1 MKLKYVYYAACLV
14 GAMAFASCNEDEVD
28 RSVSVIIDSD
38 HVEND
43 FDRWL
48 YHELVLPYNIEVKYR
63 YEDIE
68 SDMDYQLV
76 PADYQKSVQLTH
88 LVKFLCLEAYD
99 EITGSKDF
107 MRSYFPK
114 MIVMTGSAAFQNNN
128 SKVLGQAEGG
138 RKITLFEVNEM
149 DPDNIALLTKNY
161 FHTIHHEFAHILHQT
176 IPYDPSFD
184 QISGSMYRGDDC
196 FDYYQYSDALAQQD
210 GFITAYA
217 ATEGAEDFVEII
229 SNYVTKT
236 ADDWNG
242 ILANAGDGAD
252 IIEQKFNIVY
262 NYMNDTW
269 HINLNTLRDIVLRRS
284 VEAED
289 LDVDDLTIPSDEK
302 PVEIPLSNK

>member
-1 MKLKYVYYAACLV
+1 MKLKHIYYAACLA
-14 GAMAFASCNEDEVD
+14 GAMVFTACGEDKID
-28 RSVSVIIDSD
+28 YSTSVIIDSD
-38 HVEND
+38 RVEND

-68 SDMDYQLV
+68 SDMNYQLV
-76 PADYQKSVQLTH
+76 PADYQKSIQLTH
-88 LVKFLCLEAYD
+88 LMKYLCLEAYD
-99 EITGSKDF
+99 EITGSRDF

-114 MIVMTGSAAFQNNN
+114 MIVMTGSAAWQNNG
-128 SKVLGQAEGG
+128 SRVLGQAEGG

-149 DPDNIALLTKNY
+149 DPTNIALLTEQY

-184 QISGSMYRGDDC
+184 QISGSMYRGDNC
-196 FDYYQYSDALAQQD
+196 FDYYSNSDALAQQD

-229 SNYVTKT
+229 SMYVTNT
-236 ADDWNG
+236 PEYWENVMAT
-242 ILANAGDGAD
+242 AGDGAK
-252 IIEQKFNIVY
+252 IIEQKFTIVY
-262 NYMNDTW
+262 NYMKDTW
-269 HINLNTLRDIVLRRS
+269 NIDLNTLRNIVQRRS

-289 LDVDDLTIPSDEK
+289 LDVDDLTVPSDEK
-302 PVEIPLSNK
+302 PEEIPLS

>member
-1 MKLKYVYYAACLV
+1 MRLKYIYYAACLA
-14 GAMAFASCNEDEVD
+14 GMMAFTSCGEDEID
-28 RSVSVIIDSD
+28 RSISVIVDSD

-48 YHELVLPYNIEVKYR
+48 YHELVLPYNIEVQYR

-68 SDMDYQLV
+68 SDMNYQLV

-88 LVKFLCLEAYD
+88 LMKYLCLEAYD
-99 EITGSKDF
+99 EITGSQDF

-114 MIVMTGSAAFQNNN
+114 LIVMTGSAAWQNNG
-128 SKVLGQAEGG
+128 SRVLGQAEGG

-149 DPDNIALLTKNY
+149 DPTNIALLTENY

-184 QISGSMYRGDDC
+184 QISGSMYRGDNC
-196 FDYYQYSDALAQQD
+196 FDYYSNSDALAQQD

-229 SNYVTKT
+229 SMYVTNT
-236 ADDWNG
+236 PEYWENVMAT
-242 ILANAGDGAD
+242 AGDGAE

-269 HINLNTLRDIVLRRS
+269 NINLNTLRDIVQRRS

>member
-1 MKLKYVYYAACLV
+1 MKLKYIFCAACLAT
-14 GAMAFASCNEDEVD
+14 AMVFTSCEKDEID
-28 RSVSVIIDSD
+28 RSTSVIIDSD

-48 YHELVLPYNIEVKYR
+48 YQELVLPYNIEVKYR

-68 SDMDYQLV
+68 SDMNYQLV
-76 PADYQKSVQLTH
+76 PADYQKSIQLTH
-88 LVKFLCLEAYD
+88 LMKYLCLEAYD
-99 EITGSKDF
+99 EITGSRDF

-114 MIVMTGSAAFQNNN
+114 MIVMTGSAAWQNNG
-128 SKVLGQAEGG
+128 SRVLGQAEGG

-149 DPDNIALLTKNY
+149 DPTNIALLTEQY

-184 QISGSMYRGDDC
+184 QISGSMYRGDNC
-196 FDYYQYSDALAQQD
+196 FDYYSNSDALAQQD

-229 SNYVTKT
+229 SMYVTNT
-236 ADDWNG
+236 PEYWENVMAT
-242 ILANAGDGAD
+242 AGDGAK
-252 IIEQKFNIVY
+252 IIEQKFTIVY
-262 NYMNDTW
+262 NYMKDTW
-269 HINLNTLRDIVLRRS
+269 NIDLNTLRNIVQRRS

-289 LDVDDLTIPSDEK
+289 LDVDDLTVPSDEK
-302 PVEIPLSNK
+302 PEEIPLS

>member
-1 MKLKYVYYAACLV
+1 MKLKYIFCAACLAT
-14 GAMAFASCNEDEVD
+14 AMVFTSCEKDEID
-28 RSVSVIIDSD
+28 RSTSVIIDSD

-88 LVKFLCLEAYD
+88 LMKYLCLEAYD

-114 MIVMTGSAAFQNNN
+114 MIVMTGSAAWQNNG
-128 SKVLGQAEGG
+128 SRVLGQAEGG

-149 DPDNIALLTKNY
+149 DPTNIALLTEQY

-184 QISGSMYRGDDC
+184 QISGSMYRGDNC
-196 FDYYQYSDALAQQD
+196 FDYYSNSDALAQQD

-229 SNYVTKT
+229 SMYVTNT
-236 ADDWNG
+236 PEYWENVMAT
-242 ILANAGDGAD
+242 AGDGAD
-252 IIEQKFNIVY
+252 IIERKFDIVFD
-262 NYMNDTW
+262 YMNDTW
-269 HINLNTLRDIVLRRS
+269 NINLNTLRGIVQRRS

-289 LDVDDLTIPSDEK
+289 LDVDDLTVPSDEK
-302 PVEIPLSNK
+302 PVEVPLNNK